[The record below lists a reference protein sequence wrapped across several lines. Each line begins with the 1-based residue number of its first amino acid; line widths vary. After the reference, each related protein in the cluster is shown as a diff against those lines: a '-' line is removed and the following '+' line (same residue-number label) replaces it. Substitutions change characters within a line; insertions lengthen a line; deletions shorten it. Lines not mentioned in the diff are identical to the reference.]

1 MSLNVTMAGRRSPGV
16 HVLWAR
22 SERRGHH
29 PSRRSTLSLHVLP
42 PVEDNQSRILA
53 ARDGDHQAQ
62 QWLVERFTPM
72 VFRFCMRMTRNEQDA
87 RDGTQDTF
95 FKVLRKMDRY
105 NDAYRFE
112 TWLFSIARNTCI
124 DVHRRR
130 KRRSESQERDVAAQ
144 APSPLDITQK
154 RHDAGRV
161 HAALATLPEIYR
173 EIITLYHLE
182 GMLYREISAI
192 TGLPLGT
199 VMNRLFRARRK
210 LKDALEALDAA
221 QSRERRSAWVREA
234 GA

>member
-1 MSLNVTMAGRRSPGV
+1 MSPFVTRTGRCEYGAHFCEVRGTEHGRHSFRRSP
-16 HVLWAR
+16 
-22 SERRGHH
+22 
-29 PSRRSTLSLHVLP
+29 LSLYVLP
-42 PVEDNQSRILA
+42 PVVDDQTQILA
-53 ARDGDHQAQ
+53 ARDGDTLAQ

-72 VFRFCMRMTRNEQDA
+72 IFRFCMRMTRNEQDA
-87 RDGTQDTF
+87 RDATQDTF
-95 FKVLRKMDRY
+95 FKVLRKIDRY

-144 APSPLDITQK
+144 APSPLDIAQT
-154 RHDAGRV
+154 RCEADRV
-161 HAALATLPEIYR
+161 HAALATLPDIYR

-182 GMLYREISAI
+182 GMLYREIADI
-192 TGLPLGT
+192 TGLPMGT

-210 LKDALEALDAA
+210 LKDALEALDAEQA
-221 QSRERRSAWVREA
+221 RTRRATWARQA